1 MPAKARV
8 AFFTVLCYHDTS
20 KGRRGAYGI
29 RGKTAATQKRTG
41 THAGR
46 TGGTAVCFPD
56 GCFQVGIRPGIDSLK
71 AIAKYFSVS
80 LDSLLSCDT
89 VLAIAEEDGRQA
101 QSRTC
106 SLVFGLLDISG
117 VLLLFLPVFGERT
130 EDAVRSVSLLVLQ
143 GTSLYMRAAFFALIA
158 VSLLWGIL
166 LLTLQ
171 NSAFSFWQR
180 WKDRGSLALSAAGT
194 LLFMAGRQP
203 YAGAL
208 TLVFLLIKML
218 LLLKRS

>member
-1 MPAKARV
+1 MEFGEKMQLLRKERGLTQAELAEQLFVSRAAVFKWE
-8 AFFTVLCYHDTS
+8 S
-20 KGRRGAYGI
+20 GRGY
-29 RGKTAATQKRTG
+29 
-41 THAGR
+41 
-46 TGGTAVCFPD
+46 
-56 GCFQVGIRPGIDSLK
+56 PGIDSLK

-143 GTSLYMRAAFFALIA
+143 GTSLYAGRLFCADRRLTALGNIASDPAKQCLLFLAAMEGQGVSCLECRRDAAVYGRPPALCRRSYSGFSADQDAFAAETLLIRF
-158 VSLLWGIL
+158 VSL
-166 LLTLQ
+166 
-171 NSAFSFWQR
+171 S
-180 WKDRGSLALSAAGT
+180 
-194 LLFMAGRQP
+194 
-203 YAGAL
+203 
-208 TLVFLLIKML
+208 
-218 LLLKRS
+218 

>member
-1 MPAKARV
+1 MEFGEKLQLLRKERGLTQAELAEQLFVSRAAVSKWESGRGSIRLKPLPNTFPYPWIICFPAIRCWPLQRKTA
-8 AFFTVLCYHDTS
+8 
-20 KGRRGAYGI
+20 GRR
-29 RGKTAATQKRTG
+29 RAAPAVWFWLIGYKRSAAALSPCLWRKDG
-41 THAGR
+41 RRSEERFAACPAGNISLYAGR
-46 TGGTAVCFPD
+46 
-56 GCFQVGIRPGIDSLK
+56 L
-71 AIAKYFSVS
+71 
-80 LDSLLSCDT
+80 
-89 VLAIAEEDGRQA
+89 
-101 QSRTC
+101 
-106 SLVFGLLDISG
+106 
-117 VLLLFLPVFGERT
+117 
-130 EDAVRSVSLLVLQ
+130 
-143 GTSLYMRAAFFALIA
+143 FALIA

-203 YAGAL
+203 YAGAF

>member
-1 MPAKARV
+1 M
-8 AFFTVLCYHDTS
+8 
-20 KGRRGAYGI
+20 GIRRGY
-29 RGKTAATQKRTG
+29 
-41 THAGR
+41 
-46 TGGTAVCFPD
+46 
-56 GCFQVGIRPGIDSLK
+56 PGIDSLK

-208 TLVFLLIKML
+208 TLAFLLIKVL
-218 LLLKRS
+218 LLMKRS

>member
-1 MPAKARV
+1 MEFGEKLQLLRKERGLTQEELAEQLFVSRAAV
-8 AFFTVLCYHDTS
+8 S
-20 KGRRGAYGI
+20 KWESGRGY
-29 RGKTAATQKRTG
+29 
-41 THAGR
+41 
-46 TGGTAVCFPD
+46 
-56 GCFQVGIRPGIDSLK
+56 PGIDSLK

-130 EDAVRSVSLLVLQ
+130 EDAVRSVSLLALQ
-143 GTSLYMRAAFFALIA
+143 GTSLYMRAVFFALIA

-208 TLVFLLIKML
+208 TLVFLLIKVL

>member
-1 MPAKARV
+1 MEFGEKLQLLRKERGLTQAELAEQLFVSRAAV
-8 AFFTVLCYHDTS
+8 S
-20 KGRRGAYGI
+20 KWESGRGSI
-29 RGKTAATQKRTG
+29 R
-41 THAGR
+41 
-46 TGGTAVCFPD
+46 
-56 GCFQVGIRPGIDSLK
+56 LK
-71 AIAKYFSVS
+71 PLPNTFSVS

-89 VLAIAEEDGRQA
+89 VLAVAEEDGRQA

-203 YAGAL
+203 YAGAF